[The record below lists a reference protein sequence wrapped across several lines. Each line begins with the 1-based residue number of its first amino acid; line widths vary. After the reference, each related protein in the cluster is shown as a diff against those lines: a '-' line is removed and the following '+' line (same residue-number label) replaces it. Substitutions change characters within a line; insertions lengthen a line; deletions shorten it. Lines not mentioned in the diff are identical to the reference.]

1 MTDLAASLEA
11 VPGGAAVLA
20 AVAATPGAW
29 IVGGAVRDALLDVV
43 PREIDVTVEGDP
55 APLIDRLGE
64 PDARHDRFGTATV
77 RLDGGT
83 AVDVVRARRE
93 TYARP
98 GALPDVQPGSLDDDL
113 ARRDI
118 SINAMAWRPDGTLR
132 SVPGA
137 LEDLRRR
144 RVRVLHDG
152 SFADD
157 ATRLWRVARYA
168 ARLDFALDDATRV
181 LAALADATTV
191 SGQRHGAELRRTLRE
206 PDPLTALRVT
216 RELHDR
222 LFPAGLTTAPSRLEE
237 ALGVLPADLDPPARR
252 ELVVLAACCG
262 PVDAMALVAW
272 LEHLGFSPAER
283 DVVAAG
289 SRASTV
295 APLQRARTGSEIARA
310 ARGAPLE
317 VVALA
322 GGEQARRWIAELR
335 HVRLEITGDD
345 LIAAGLAPGR
355 DLGARLQRVLDR
367 KLDGELT
374 GGRDEELRVALA

>member
-1 MTDLAASLEA
+1 MRSVDDLAGPLAA
-11 VPGGAAVLA
+11 VPGGAAVLD

-29 IVGGAVRDALLDVV
+29 VVGGAVRDALLDVV
-43 PREIDVTVEGDP
+43 PRELDVTVEGDP
-55 APLIDRLGE
+55 APLIARLGE
-64 PDARHDRFGTATV
+64 PDQTHDRFGTATV
-77 RLDGGT
+77 RLAEGT
-83 AVDVVRARRE
+83 PVDVVRARRE
-93 TYARP
+93 TYAHP
-98 GALPDVQPGSLDDDL
+98 GALPDVEPGSLEDDL
-113 ARRDI
+113 ARRDV
-118 SINAMAWRPDGTLR
+118 SINAMAWRPDGELR

-137 LEDLRRR
+137 LEDLRAG

-157 ATRLWRVARYA
+157 ATRLWRVARYG
-168 ARLDFALDDATRV
+168 ARLDFAIDDHTKL
-181 LAALADATTV
+181 LAALADPTTV
-191 SGQRHGAELRRTLRE
+191 SGRRHGAELRRTLRE
-206 PDPLTALRVT
+206 QDPLSALRLT

-222 LFPAGLTTAPSRLEE
+222 LFPPGLTTAPPRLEE
-237 ALGVLPADLDPPARR
+237 ALSLLPEGEGRP

-262 PVDAMALVAW
+262 PVDTMALLAW

-283 DVVAAG
+283 DVIGAG

-310 ARGAPLE
+310 AKGAPLE

-322 GGEQARRWIAELR
+322 GGEQARRWIDELR

-345 LIAAGLAPGR
+345 LRAAGLPAGK
-355 DLGARLQRVLDR
+355 DLGARLQRALDR

-374 GGRDEELRVALA
+374 GGKEEELRVALR